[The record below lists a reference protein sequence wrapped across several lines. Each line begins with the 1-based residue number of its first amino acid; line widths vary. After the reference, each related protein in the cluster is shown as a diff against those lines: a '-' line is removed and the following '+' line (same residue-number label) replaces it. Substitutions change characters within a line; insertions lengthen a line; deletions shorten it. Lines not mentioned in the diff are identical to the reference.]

1 MVFITWRH
9 FISAYTIYI
18 FCFIFCC
25 DRRSRNHSSSWSD
38 CELIFNEKLNIRI
51 GEWLTALVAL
61 VVTSTQI
68 NQWINFVIACKI
80 QTMCFSI
87 VKTSLNL
94 QMPLITKIYVVYPCT
109 VLFFFLYHWLDDDD
123 GGVYMY
129 LCGECFFF
137 SLVGCLALCSSF
149 MRSSNETCV
158 NTLYAPHFSTFRS
171 RDGFNKISK
180 RISEHKQ
187 KHTHYKLS
195 CVTFYWQSRIYMHF
209 IIEFYSR
216 WDCFKW
222 NMHTPHNNTDSMGEC
237 KCVQDAARRKCGG
250 MQKHTHRKKKI
261 YSILWLSINL
271 NPKPQVKVN
280 LLWKCILCFRCT
292 IPSIDFMTN
301 AFTDSG
307 SFHLNTLI
315 CWMVFRSSF
324 QLNVVYHYMSFLQRA
339 RIYLFRSHHPFGKSD
354 IWTVCIYRLK
364 PMSITSR
371 FERKNNWLLVEI
383 CLWFV
388 IASNNYI
395 IYVYNAKPRLCLLS
409 LSRIILRVFDQFS
422 HSVSLSYSF

>member
-1 MVFITWRH
+1 MWWN
-9 FISAYTIYI
+9 A
-18 FCFIFCC
+18 
-25 DRRSRNHSSSWSD
+25 
-38 CELIFNEKLNIRI
+38 
-51 GEWLTALVAL
+51 
-61 VVTSTQI
+61 
-68 NQWINFVIACKI
+68 
-80 QTMCFSI
+80 
-87 VKTSLNL
+87 KT
-94 QMPLITKIYVVYPCT
+94 
-109 VLFFFLYHWLDDDD
+109 
-123 GGVYMY
+123 
-129 LCGECFFF
+129 
-137 SLVGCLALCSSF
+137 
-149 MRSSNETCV
+149 
-158 NTLYAPHFSTFRS
+158 
-171 RDGFNKISK
+171 
-180 RISEHKQ
+180 
-187 KHTHYKLS
+187 
-195 CVTFYWQSRIYMHF
+195 
-209 IIEFYSR
+209 
-216 WDCFKW
+216 
-222 NMHTPHNNTDSMGEC
+222 HTP
-237 KCVQDAARRKCGG
+237 K
-250 MQKHTHRKKKI
+250 KKKI

-409 LSRIILRVFDQFS
+409 LSRIILRVFDQFA
-422 HSVSLSYSF
+422 HSVSLSYLFSICTYCYFPFIFFYDEMSDFNVGAHKNAVLLHRINKSSWTTNGLRLTHFCHRFICKI